1 MGKTIYDK
9 EKLKPLILEAIR
21 MGNSLQK
28 ICKQEGMPNINTVMD
43 WVDEDKDYAVQYAR
57 AREIRA
63 DKLFEEIL
71 TIADSKPDDKMVD
84 KDWNTV
90 IDSSAVQRNRLQ
102 VDARKW
108 ILAKMSPKKY
118 GDKLDMTSDWKAIPT
133 PIISVNAIR
142 SNNSDQES
150 S

>member
-1 MGKTIYDK
+1 MAKIYDK
-9 EKLKPLILEAIR
+9 DKLKPIIISEIES
-21 MGNSLQK
+21 GKSLQK
-28 ICKQEGMPNINTVMD
+28 ICEVDGMPDISTVMD
-43 WVDEDKDYAVQYAR
+43 WVNESKDFAEQYAR

-71 TIADSKPDDKMVD
+71 QIADSKPDDKMVD
-84 KDWNTV
+84 KDWNLV

-133 PIISVNAIR
+133 PIISVNEIR
-142 SNNSDQES
+142 SHNSDQES